1 MRIVVIDRD
10 AAVRALVRVYLDA
23 AGFEVF
29 CAQDAIG
36 GGHLV
41 LEMLPSLVLCEVKL
55 PYMNG
60 YEFAADLRVDPL
72 TRGIPLVLMS
82 LRGEMPYDAGRLGV
96 VACIKK
102 PINRDRLLDVINALK
117 LGQAGN
123 SWAVL
128 EPGRL
133 RPRATR

>member
-1 MRIVVIDRD
+1 MVVIDRD
-10 AAVRALVRVYLDA
+10 ASVRALLRVYLSG
-23 AGFEVF
+23 AGYEVF

-41 LEMLPSLVLCEVKL
+41 LETSPSLILCEVKL
-55 PYMNG
+55 PHMNG
-60 YEFAADLRVDPL
+60 YEFAADLRADPL

-96 VACIKK
+96 VGCLRK
-102 PINRDRLLDVINALK
+102 PINRDRLLDVVAGLK
-117 LGQAGN
+117 LGQAGG

-128 EPGRL
+128 EPRAYNRS
-133 RPRATR
+133 RPSR